1 MEMAMLDMTGL
12 YARLAGLGVAITLIL
27 CACFGVHRFLEHE
40 QSIGYQKAVA
50 EYTAKA
56 LVAEQAARAKET
68 LLTQQLNEA
77 QNAAIQREKVIRD
90 TSAAAAAA
98 SVSLHDTLTTIR
110 SGVSSASADALSKSV
125 VALTG
130 ILDNCQREYRGVAE
144 VADRH
149 ASDVKT
155 LTDAWPK

>member
-1 MEMAMLDMTGL
+1 MLNFLSPYKTIIEL
-12 YARLAGLGVAITLIL
+12 VAFLALASGI
-27 CACFGVHRFLEHE
+27 CFGVHRFLEHE
-40 QSIGYQKAVA
+40 QNIGYQKAVA

-98 SVSLHDTLTTIR
+98 SVSLHDTLTAVR
-110 SGVSSASADALSKSV
+110 GGVPSQSSDALSRSV

-130 ILDNCQREYRGVAE
+130 VLDNCQREYRTVAE

>member
-1 MEMAMLDMTGL
+1 MLSFLSPYKTIIEL
-12 YARLAGLGVAITLIL
+12 VAFLALAAGI
-27 CACFGVHRFLEHE
+27 CFGVHRFLEHE
-40 QSIGYQKAVA
+40 QNIGYQKAVA

-68 LLTQQLNEA
+68 LLTQQLQEA

-110 SGVSSASADALSKSV
+110 SGVSSQSTDALGKSII
-125 VALTG
+125 ALTG
-130 ILDNCQREYRGVAE
+130 VLDNCQREYRDMAE
-144 VADRH
+144 SADRH

-155 LTDAWPK
+155 LTEAWPR